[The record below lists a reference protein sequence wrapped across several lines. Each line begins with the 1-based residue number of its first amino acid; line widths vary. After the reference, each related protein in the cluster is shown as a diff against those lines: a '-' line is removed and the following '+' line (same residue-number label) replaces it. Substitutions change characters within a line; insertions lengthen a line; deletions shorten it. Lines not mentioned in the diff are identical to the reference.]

1 MSDKT
6 VKVKISGDGARM
18 TRLTNYV
25 ILSYCILTETE
36 DTLSAKG
43 NIILT
48 SVNVSNKHYFLWKRL
63 NCVNKKVF
71 IGTIL
76 LISFLLENTH
86 KLRPVLVIS
95 ALE

>member
-1 MSDKT
+1 M
-6 VKVKISGDGARM
+6 KISGDGARM

-48 SVNVSNKHYFLWKRL
+48 SVNVSNKHYFLWKKAQL
-63 NCVNKKVF
+63 CKQKS
-71 IGTIL
+71 IYWDY
-76 LISFLLENTH
+76 LIDIFSSG
-86 KLRPVLVIS
+86 KYS
-95 ALE
+95 